1 VTQEDRKRIVAQAAE
16 WFVANRDDP
25 DAAQRA
31 AFKAWLRESPL
42 HTDAY
47 GRLMRLAS
55 DLQRTA
61 DPTVSVDALVQEAR
75 DEPPPITQEDSA
87 PVVRADPAPVV
98 SINERRAAAVPVPRP
113 TRRRAWMYFAAAASL
128 GILAVAIVHQGPTPP
143 VPPPVAASVLR
154 FSTQHGQRLE
164 QPLSDGSTLELNTDT
179 SVAVRFGPAG
189 RAVTIEHGQVI
200 FQVAHDPARPFQVTA
215 GSAKV
220 VAVGTQFDVYLQGDS
235 TLVTVIEGR
244 VTVRPAGGSAGAGVG
259 PASMPVSAGQ
269 QVRVVRGE
277 LPSAPSDV
285 DTNRTTAWLH
295 HQIAFD
301 REPLSTV
308 AAEFNRYT
316 TTPIE
321 IETPALRGTVVSGVF
336 NVDDTASFVDFL
348 RTLQGVHVEVTTTHI
363 RVFRP

>member
-47 GRLMRLAS
+47 SRLMRLAS
-55 DLQRTA
+55 DLQRAVT
-61 DPTVSVDALVQEAR
+61 DPTMSVDALVQEAR
-75 DEPPPITQEDSA
+75 AASA
-87 PVVRADPAPVV
+87 PVVPSAPAPVV
-98 SINERRAAAVPVPRP
+98 SINERRLPASPAPRP
-113 TRRRAWMYFAAAASL
+113 AQRRAWVYFAAAASL
-128 GILAVAIVHQGPTPP
+128 GILAVALLWQVPTRPMPQP
-143 VPPPVAASVLR
+143 VPAASVQR

-164 QPLSDGSTLELNTDT
+164 QRLSDGSILELNTDT
-179 SVAVRFGPAG
+179 SVAVRFGSAG
-189 RAVTIEHGQVI
+189 RAVTIERGQVI
-200 FQVAHDPARPFQVTA
+200 FQVAHDPQRPFQVTA

-244 VTVRPAGGSAGAGVG
+244 VTVRPASGNAGAAGG
-259 PASMPVSAGQ
+259 PTSIPVSAGQ

-285 DTNRTTAWLH
+285 DTSRTTAWLH

-301 REPLSTV
+301 REPLGAV

-316 TTPIE
+316 TTPID
-321 IETPALRGTVVSGVF
+321 IETPALRGTIVSGVF

-348 RTLQGVHVEVTTTHI
+348 RTLPGVHVEVTATRI

>member
-1 VTQEDRKRIVAQAAE
+1 MTQDTERKRIAAQAAE

-31 AFKAWLRESPL
+31 AFRAWLQESTL

-47 GRLMRLAS
+47 SRLMRIAG
-55 DLQRTA
+55 DLQGAVA
-61 DPTVSVDALVQEAR
+61 DPTVPVDALVQQAR
-75 DEPPPITQEDSA
+75 SDEEPAASVSELRPVRPRTQ
-87 PVVRADPAPVV
+87 
-98 SINERRAAAVPVPRP
+98 
-113 TRRRAWMYFAAAASL
+113 RRAWVYLAAAASV
-128 GILAVAIVHQGPTPP
+128 GILAVTLELSSPTRPTPQP
-143 VPPPVAASVLR
+143 APASVQR

-164 QPLSDGSTLELNTDT
+164 QQLPDGSVLELNTDT

-200 FQVAHDPARPFQVTA
+200 FQVAHDPQRPFQVTA

-244 VTVRPAGGSAGAGVG
+244 VTVRPASGNAGAAGG
-259 PASMPVSAGQ
+259 PTSIPVSAGQ

-285 DTNRTTAWLH
+285 DTSRTTAWLH

-301 REPLSTV
+301 REPLGTV

-321 IETPALRGTVVSGVF
+321 IETSALRGTIVSGVF

-348 RTLQGVHVEVTTTHI
+348 RTLPGVHVEVTATRI